1 MRSVRRVKKG
11 IDSLKALFLKGSAHT
26 QPQANTSLNLS
37 SVRSSISDKA
47 STTPKT
53 AVQEN
58 PSSATV
64 QKKVSALDALRQA
77 VSNPPFRIRA
87 NSVAV
92 KPIVSLLSEQRNT
105 QMARLLASSVDK
117 PKPIT
122 QQSGQQQN
130 QNNGNQHQSNQ
141 GQQNTGNSQDKSA
154 KNGLLATGAVITTAG
169 LLFGYHT
176 RERSVETTKEK
187 LSDEEMLSDDVL
199 LVRSESYTGQLKRSD
214 QIHEN
219 RCVSEDAQALYD
231 DEETRE
237 EVIERYKKKG
247 YVISELNVVLPWEDA
262 RAYPF
267 DQLLKSRPSGTERG
281 VNPDETF
288 ESVSGT
294 EDSENVSIN
303 DVRDKLVN
311 EARCGLTVTVAYNPH
326 TKKAEIIHDRSEVG
340 TTVFVSTDPKT
351 QKTTFVSVPGIA
363 LNHNVKCKVDDNGQI
378 VLEAQVSAKG
388 GLVAAVDAH
397 RVAKDDLIAL
407 GKDESVVVRGKKN
420 IYDMQRDKVAE
431 AVTPAPKAIVTATIN
446 PTTNKMQLKLNHTP
460 WPGISGSLTTSGKG
474 IVFNGP
480 APISSDLTRE
490 DQIRFKP
497 VIGLTQGALWR
508 LKDAGTISYDNGQV
522 SGDSNLTAT
531 TVDKGA
537 YNSSNFKPVKASST
551 PTETVAPTQSVAPS
565 IVKPN

>member
-1 MRSVRRVKKG
+1 MEKFTKVKNG
-11 IDSLKALFLKGSAHT
+11 IDALKAAFSRS
-26 QPQANTSLNLS
+26 PFRVRPRANISLNLS
-37 SVRSSISDKA
+37 SVRSSISDKGN
-47 STTPKT
+47 TTPQT
-53 AVQEN
+53 IAQID
-58 PSSATV
+58 SSNKPAP
-64 QKKVSALDALRQA
+64 KKVSALDALRQA
-77 VSNPPFRIRA
+77 VSNSPFRIRA

-92 KPIVSLLSEQRNT
+92 KPMESLHSEKRNT
-105 QMARLLASSVDK
+105 QMARLLASSVVK
-117 PKPIT
+117 PNPST
-122 QQSGQQQN
+122 QQSNQQQN
-130 QNNGNQHQSNQ
+130 QNNGNQQQSNQ
-141 GQQNTGNSQDKSA
+141 EQQSNGNSQDKSA
-154 KNGLLATGAVITTAG
+154 TNGLLATGAVITTAG

-187 LSDEEMLSDDVL
+187 LSDEQILSDDVL
-199 LVRSESYTGQLKRSD
+199 LVRSESYNGQLKRSD

-267 DQLLKSRPSGTERG
+267 DQLLKSRPSGAERG

-294 EDSENVSIN
+294 EDSENVAIN

-351 QKTTFVSVPGIA
+351 HKTTFVSVPGIA

-407 GKDESVVVRGKKN
+407 DKDESVVVRGKKN
-420 IYDMQRDKVAE
+420 IYDIQRDKVAE
-431 AVTPAPKAIVTATIN
+431 AVTPAPKATVTATIN
-446 PTTNKMQLKLNHTP
+446 PTTNNMQLKLNHTP

-531 TVDKGA
+531 TVDNGT
-537 YNSSNFKPVKASST
+537 YNSSNFKPVKAST
-551 PTETVAPTQSVAPS
+551 PMETVTPTQSVAPS
-565 IVKPN
+565 TVKPS